1 MFRYNEAAA
10 STRAGTLRFV
20 RSNSM
25 TGSKT
30 AAGIT
35 FALDVVTPAAEA
47 LAECKAH
54 EALRRLVGGDVESCS
69 DYHGS
74 VVAKV
79 DYHPLLA
86 AVYTAYSEHRP
97 LVLGPDAVWLT
108 IAQGVAHHM
117 ALHGERLRSR
127 FVSHQGKLELEF
139 RVRDWVPTSPENPW
153 ARAFESWANSI
164 RNHVGP

>member
-1 MFRYNEAAA
+1 MFRYNEAVRTRRGRNAA
-10 STRAGTLRFV
+10 IPSEHI
-20 RSNSM
+20 M

-35 FALDVVTPAAEA
+35 FAVDDVTPAAEA
-47 LAECKAH
+47 LAECEAH

-117 ALHGERLRSR
+117 ALHGGRLRS
-127 FVSHQGKLELEF
+127 
-139 RVRDWVPTSPENPW
+139 
-153 ARAFESWANSI
+153 
-164 RNHVGP
+164 